1 MPRRKEYDPSVVVE
15 KAMNV
20 FWEKGYEATS
30 VQDLVDATGINRF
43 SLYQAFDNKHGLF
56 LRALEHYFR
65 QVLPQILHLSE
76 DARGGLAT
84 IRRYFEALE
93 TTIMSPL
100 GQRGCF
106 GQNTGIELAHRDEAA
121 LEPLNSMYADLCG
134 NFERALN
141 HSMDRGD
148 IDAGTAVPEVARF
161 LVTVAQGM
169 ILMAKTGR
177 DHHFVRSSKRQ
188 VSSLLDSLR
197 RGA

>member
-1 MPRRKEYDPSVVVE
+1 MPRQKEYDPNVVVE
-15 KAMNV
+15 RAMNV
-20 FWEKGYEATS
+20 FWEKGFEATS

-43 SLYQAFDNKHGLF
+43 SMYQAFGDKRGLF
-56 LRALEHYFR
+56 LRALDHYFR
-65 QVLPQILHLSE
+65 RVLPQVNHLSE
-76 DARGGLAT
+76 DASGGLAT

-106 GQNTGIELAHRDEAA
+106 GQNTGIELARRDETA
-121 LEPLNSMYADLCG
+121 LEPLNSMYTELND
-134 NFERALN
+134 NFERALRAAAG
-141 HSMDRGD
+141 RGELKPD
-148 IDAGTAVPEVARF
+148 TPIAEIARF

-188 VSSLLDSLR
+188 VNTLLDSLL
-197 RGA
+197 

>member
-1 MPRRKEYDPSVVVE
+1 MPRQKQYDPNVVVE
-15 KAMNV
+15 RAMNV

-43 SLYQAFDNKHGLF
+43 SMYQAFGDKRGLF

-65 QVLPQILHLSE
+65 RVLPQILHLSE
-76 DARGGLAT
+76 DAAGGVTT

-100 GQRGCF
+100 GHRGCF
-106 GQNTGIELAHRDEAA
+106 GQNTGIELAHRDDAA
-121 LEPLNSMYADLCG
+121 LEPLNSMYAELNR
-134 NFERALN
+134 NFERALETARTR
-141 HSMDRGD
+141 SD
-148 IDAGTAVPEVARF
+148 IKPGTPVAEIARF

-188 VSSLLDSLR
+188 VNTLLDSL
-197 RGA
+197 

>member
-1 MPRRKEYDPSVVVE
+1 MPRRKEYDPDVVVE
-15 KAMNV
+15 RAMNV

-43 SLYQAFDNKHGLF
+43 SMYQAFGDKRGLF

-76 DARGGLAT
+76 DSTGGLTT

-93 TTIMSPL
+93 TTITSPL
-100 GQRGCF
+100 GHRGCF
-106 GQNTGIELAHRDEAA
+106 GQNTGIELAHRDEVA
-121 LEPLNSMYADLCG
+121 LEPLNTMYAELNH
-134 NFERALN
+134 NFERALRTAA
-141 HSMDRGD
+141 DRRD
-148 IDAGTAVPEVARF
+148 IEENTPVPEVARF

-188 VSSLLDSLR
+188 VNTLLDGLR
-197 RGA
+197 GGS